1 MLQVFP
7 EASDETDLDK
17 TERPVGGGADLVVWL
32 RVRRELTAALR
43 APPLL
48 RRGDKRSA
56 DTVATSLWHDEPS
69 LEVRDPIAVATLS
82 VRANRQLGEADR
94 TSCPVLGEEDGER
107 FPGIAAKE
115 PVDRLTVVG
124 LGAFGPEGVAE
135 LKPRGRVALLR
146 GSNGD
151 H

>member
-56 DTVATSLWHDEPS
+56 DNVATSLWHDEPS
-69 LEVRDPIAVATLS
+69 LEVRAPIAVAILS
-82 VRANRQLGEADR
+82 VRANRQLGQPLR
-94 TSCPVLGEEDGER
+94 QSCSILLEEHGER
-107 FPGIAAKE
+107 FTVIAAQV
-115 PVDRLTVVG
+115 PVDRLMV
-124 LGAFGPEGVAE
+124 
-135 LKPRGRVALLR
+135 
-146 GSNGD
+146 
-151 H
+151 